1 MAREAS
7 DSAAPSASHFQ
18 VADWLVCPDQGTVI
32 RGGETIRL
40 EPRMMDVL
48 VYLAQRPGRT
58 VTKEELLDVVWE
70 GMVVEEGVLPQC
82 IHAIRKALGD
92 DARSPRYIQTIP
104 KRGYRL
110 VAEVSSPA
118 AGESGSPAP
127 LPPVEPKKPR
137 AWRLAALIGAVAVA
151 VALSGSL
158 LLNRQQEQGS
168 AGASEPRGPLRIVV
182 LPFENLGPP
191 AAEVFAEGMTEE
203 ITANLAHLS
212 TLRVI
217 SRTSARTYSRGEK
230 TVRQIAEELDVDYV
244 LEGTVRWA
252 EDGAGRQH
260 VRITPQLI
268 RVADDTHVWAEVF
281 EREVGNNVFPL
292 QAEISERVINMLG
305 ITLLAQERQQLYVP
319 ITGNLD
325 AYRAY
330 LRGLELIDQP
340 FFSPSHIEAAIGAFE
355 RAVALEPGFAQAW
368 AQLSQAH
375 SYLCFNAVTSEQ
387 VAVHCG
393 AGVPAHGKRPTP
405 AEALARARVTGPG
418 LPEVLLAEAFYAYR
432 VDRDYAAAL
441 DRFRAAATARPSDA
455 TARWGIGLVLRRRG
469 NLAGAVTLFKE
480 AASLDPRSIKRVWAV
495 AETYS
500 ALRAHAEADEVY
512 DQAISLAPDE
522 PLYWQEKAFNRLAWD
537 GDLAAARAILD
548 DAPAN
553 VQDDLAGAR
562 VELDLLGGRLREGV
576 EGWSRLDPA
585 ALPAADR
592 YRLAWRVA
600 VALALLGDHEAGRT
614 LADRNR
620 QELARQVAPCVPGEG
635 RRAPG
640 SSALLDA
647 YLGIAFAQLGRRE
660 EAICHGDRAVASKEN
675 DRFSGP
681 RMVEARAVADLL
693 LGEREAARRRLQ
705 RLLGTAYQQPLTPAL
720 LRCDPLWRPVAAKE
734 KNGG

>member
-1 MAREAS
+1 MATDAS
-7 DSAAPSASHFQ
+7 ASADPSASHFQ
-18 VADWLVCPDQGTVI
+18 VADWLVRPDQGTVT
-32 RGGETIRL
+32 RGGETVRL
-40 EPRMMDVL
+40 EPRVMDVL

-58 VTKEELLDVVWE
+58 ATKEELLDVVWE
-70 GMVVEEGVLPQC
+70 GMAVEEGVLSQC
-82 IHAIRKALGD
+82 IHTIRKALGD

-110 VAEVSSPA
+110 VAEVSGPA
-118 AGESGSPAP
+118 AGESGSPEP
-127 LPPVEPKKPR
+127 PPPVEPKKTR
-137 AWRLAALIGAVAVA
+137 AWRLAAVAVA
-151 VALSGSL
+151 VALSGAL
-158 LLNRQQEQGS
+158 LLARHQKRDP
-168 AGASEPRGPLRIVV
+168 ADASEPRGPLRIVV

-191 AAEVFAEGMTEE
+191 DAKVFAEGMTEE

-217 SRTSARTYSRGEK
+217 SRTSARTYTKGEK

-252 EDGAGRQH
+252 EDGAGRQR

-281 EREVGNNVFPL
+281 EREVRNDVFAL

-305 ITLLAQERQQLYVP
+305 ITLLAQERQRLHVP
-319 ITGNLD
+319 ITRNLD

-375 SYLCFNAVTSEQ
+375 SYLCFNAVTADQ
-387 VAVHCG
+387 VAAHCG
-393 AGVPAHGKRPTP
+393 ARTPTHGTRPTP
-405 AEALARARVTGPG
+405 AEALARARAAGPR

-432 VDRDYAAAL
+432 VDRNYAAAL
-441 DRFRAAATARPSDA
+441 DRFLAAARARPSDA
-455 TARWGIGLVLRRRG
+455 TARWGIGLVLRRQG
-469 NLAGAVTLFKE
+469 NLAEAVVLFKE

-512 DQAISLAPDE
+512 DQAISLAPDQ
-522 PLYWQEKAFNRLAWD
+522 PLYWQEKAFNHLAWD
-537 GDLAAARAILD
+537 GDLAAARSILD

-553 VQDDLAGAR
+553 VQGELAGAR
-562 VELDLLGGRLREGV
+562 VELNLLGGQLRAGI
-576 EGWSRLDPA
+576 EGWSRLDLA
-585 ALPAADR
+585 VLPEADR

-600 VALALLGDHEAGRT
+600 AALALQGDREAGRA

-620 QELARQVAPCVPGEG
+620 QELARQVASCVPGEG

-647 YLGIAFAQLGRRE
+647 YLGIALAQLGRRE
-660 EAICHGDRAVASKEN
+660 EAVCHGDRAIASKQN

-693 LGEREAARRRLQ
+693 LGDREAARRRLQ
-705 RLLGTAYQQPLTPAL
+705 WLLGTAYQQPLTPAL
-720 LRCDPLWRPVAAKE
+720 LRCDPLWTPVAAKE